1 MQTHFFARIPMAFK
15 VFFSRK
21 FAQQLLDQPQLESQQ
36 TETQQAIP
44 ATNTVTLTSSNTDG
58 ALQLLAL
65 LQKEG
70 RLLDFIQ
77 EDVTNFS
84 DEQIGAAARVVHQ
97 GLSKAITEHVT
108 LNAVSDTAEGSPI
121 TLPKGF
127 NAQTYRLTGN
137 VSGNAPFNGTLL
149 HKGWR
154 ASDIHLP
161 QTTEGYDFHIL
172 APAEVEL

>member
-21 FAQQLLDQPQLESQQ
+21 FAQQLLDQPQLE
-36 TETQQAIP
+36 EQQAVP
-44 ATNTVTLTSSNTDG
+44 VSNTITLTSSNTDG

-77 EDVTNFS
+77 EDVTTFS

-97 GLSKAITEHVT
+97 GLNKAITEHVT

-121 TLPKGF
+121 TLPEGF
-127 NAQTYRLTGN
+127 DAQTYRLTGN

-154 ASDIHLP
+154 ATDIHLP
-161 QTTEGYDFHIL
+161 QTTEGYDFSIL